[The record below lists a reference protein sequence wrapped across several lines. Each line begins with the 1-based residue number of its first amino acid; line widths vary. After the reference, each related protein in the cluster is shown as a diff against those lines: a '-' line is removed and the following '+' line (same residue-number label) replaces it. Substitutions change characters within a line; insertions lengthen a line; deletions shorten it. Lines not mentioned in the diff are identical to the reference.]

1 MLKSKIF
8 ATQYPTADELFNDYI
23 EQHNITSDQIYML
36 KYVNSNSRDDK
47 HIIFLVYDDNPKTCF
62 NAQDFERIWNSQ
74 PFQQDLMFLNQSV
87 VQ

>member
-8 ATQYPTADELFNDYI
+8 ATQYPTADQLFNDYI
-23 EQHNITSDQIYML
+23 EQNNITSDQIYML
-36 KYVNSNSRDDK
+36 KYVNSNSRDDR

-62 NAQDFERIWNSQ
+62 NAQDFEHMWNSQ
-74 PFQQDLMFLNQSV
+74 PFQNDLMFLNQSV

>member
-8 ATQYPTADELFNDYI
+8 ATQYPTADQQFNDYI
-23 EQHNITSDQIYML
+23 EQNNITSDQIYML
-36 KYVNSNSRDDK
+36 KYETHHTGNDR

-74 PFQQDLMFLNQSV
+74 PFQNDLMFLNQSV

>member
-8 ATQYPTADELFNDYI
+8 ATQYPTADQLFNDYI
-23 EQHNITSDQIYML
+23 EQNNITSDQIYML
-36 KYVNSNSRDDK
+36 KYETHHTGNDR

-74 PFQQDLMFLNQSV
+74 PFQNDLMFLNQSV

>member
-36 KYVNSNSRDDK
+36 KYETHYTGTDR
-47 HIIFLVYDDNPKTCF
+47 HIIFLVYDDNPKTNF
-62 NAQDFERIWNSQ
+62 NAQDFEHIWNSQ
-74 PFQQDLMFLNQSV
+74 PFPNDLMFLNQSV

>member
-8 ATQYPTADELFNDYI
+8 ATQYPTADQLFNDYI
-23 EQHNITSDQIYML
+23 EQNNITSDQIYML
-36 KYVNSNSRDDK
+36 KYETHHTGNDR
-47 HIIFLVYDDNPKTCF
+47 HIIFLVYDDNPKTNF

-74 PFQQDLMFLNQSV
+74 PFQNDLMFLNQSV

>member
-36 KYVNSNSRDDK
+36 KYVNSNSRDDR
-47 HIIFLVYDDNPKTCF
+47 HIIFLVYDDNPQTNF

-74 PFQQDLMFLNQSV
+74 PFQSDLMFLNQSV

>member
-8 ATQYPTADELFNDYI
+8 ATQYYTADQLFNDYI
-23 EQHNITSDQIYML
+23 EQNSITSDQIYMIQ
-36 KYVNSNSRDDK
+36 YVAKDDG
-47 HIIFLVYDDNPKTCF
+47 HVIFLVYDDNPKTNF

-74 PFQQDLMFLNQSV
+74 PFQNDLMFLNQSV

>member
-8 ATQYPTADELFNDYI
+8 ATQYTTADELFNDYI
-23 EQHNITSDQIYML
+23 EQNNITSDQIYML
-36 KYVNSNSRDDK
+36 KYVHSNSGTDR
-47 HIIFLVYDDNPKTCF
+47 HIIFLVYDDNPKTNF

>member
-8 ATQYPTADELFNDYI
+8 ATQYTTADELFNDYI

-36 KYVNSNSRDDK
+36 KYVAKDDG

-62 NAQDFERIWNSQ
+62 NAQDFEHMWNSQ
-74 PFQQDLMFLNQSV
+74 PFQNDLMFLNQSV